1 MNMDKFLEQVKDL
14 LQAAF
19 PEAEVELRNVTK
31 NNGLILHG
39 VCIRENER
47 TISPTIY
54 LDSFYEDLDDVYDG
68 KIEDVVNT
76 VIDLY
81 EDRKDVQI
89 STGFFTDY
97 EQVKQM
103 LGIKLINKDQNE
115 ELLKSSP
122 HYVYGDLAAV
132 FIVCIPQLEDG
143 SRGTILIRN
152 DNLKLWEGVDKSML
166 LKDALDCMRKT
177 PPVIKTIADALRG
190 FMGDQYFEDMPD
202 AANMI
207 QMYVL
212 TNQESNYG
220 ASQILLH
227 ENLDE
232 IAERLG
238 ESRMYVIPSSVHE
251 VLVVPVTGECIE
263 IANMIREV
271 NDTVVSREEIL
282 SYNLYLYDAED
293 KTIRIASTGTPC
305 TLRAAA

>member
-19 PEAEVELRNVTK
+19 PEAEVDLKNVTK

-39 VCIRENER
+39 VCIREDDR
-47 TISPTIY
+47 KISPNIY
-54 LDSFYEDLDDVYDG
+54 LDQFYEELDDLYDG
-68 KIEDVVNT
+68 KVEYVVKK
-76 VIDLY
+76 VI
-81 EDRKDVQI
+81 V

-97 EQVKQM
+97 EQVRHM
-103 LGIKLINKDQNE
+103 LGIKLINRDKNE
-115 ELLKSSP
+115 DLLKRSP

-132 FIVCIPQLEDG
+132 FIVRIPQFEDG
-143 SRGTILIRN
+143 ARGTILIRN
-152 DNLKLWEGVDKSML
+152 ENLKFWEGVDKSKL

-190 FMGDQYFEDMPD
+190 FMGEQSFEDMPD
-202 AANMI
+202 ASDMI

-212 TNQESNYG
+212 TNQDLNYG

-238 ESRMYVIPSSVHE
+238 VSRMYVIPSSVHE
-251 VLVVPVTGECIE
+251 VIVVPVTGECID

-271 NDTVVSREEIL
+271 NDTVVSREDIL
-282 SYNLYLYDAED
+282 SYNLYLYDADD
-293 KTIRIASTGTPC
+293 KVIRIASTDTPC

>member
-19 PEAEVELRNVTK
+19 PEAEVSLKNVTK

-39 VCIRENER
+39 VCIREDER

-54 LDSFYEDLDDVYDG
+54 LDSFYEELDDVYDG
-68 KIEDVVNT
+68 KIEYVVKK

-81 EDRKDVQI
+81 EDKKDIQI

-97 EQVKQM
+97 EQVKHM
-103 LGIKLINKDQNE
+103 LGIKLINKDKNE
-115 ELLKSSP
+115 ELLKNSP

-132 FIVCIPQLEDG
+132 FIVCIPQFEDG
-143 SRGTILIRN
+143 TRGTILIRN
-152 DNLKLWEGVDKSML
+152 ENLKFWEDVDKARL

-190 FMGDQYFEDMPD
+190 FMGESFEDMPD
-202 AANMI
+202 SDDMLK
-207 QMYVL
+207 MYVL
-212 TNQESNYG
+212 TNKDSNYG

-227 ENLDE
+227 ESLDE

-251 VLVVPVTGECIE
+251 VLVIPVRGECID

-271 NDTVVSREEIL
+271 NDTVVSREDIL

-293 KTIRIASTGTPC
+293 KMIRIASTGTPC

>member
-19 PEAEVELRNVTK
+19 PEAEVSLKNVTK

-39 VCIRENER
+39 VCIREDER

-54 LDSFYEDLDDVYDG
+54 LDSFYEELDDVYDG
-68 KIEDVVNT
+68 KIEYVVKK

-81 EDRKDVQI
+81 EDKKDVQI

-97 EQVKQM
+97 EQVKHM
-103 LGIKLINKDQNE
+103 LGIKLINKDKNE
-115 ELLKSSP
+115 DLLKSSP

-132 FIVCIPQLEDG
+132 FIVRIPQFEDG
-143 SRGTILIRN
+143 ARGTILIRN
-152 DNLKLWEGVDKSML
+152 ENLKFWEGVDKSML

-177 PPVIKTIADALRG
+177 PPVITTIADALKG
-190 FMGDQYFEDMPD
+190 FIGESSEGMPD
-202 AANMI
+202 ASDMI

-212 TNQESNYG
+212 TNKDSNYG

-251 VLVVPVTGECIE
+251 VIVIPVTGECID

-271 NDTVVSREEIL
+271 NDTVVSREDIL
-282 SYNLYLYDAED
+282 SYNLYLYDADD
-293 KTIRIASTGTPC
+293 KMIRIASTGTPC

>member
-19 PEAEVELRNVTK
+19 PEAEVSLKNVTK

-39 VCIRENER
+39 VCIREDER

-54 LDSFYEDLDDVYDG
+54 LDSFYEELDDVYDG
-68 KIEDVVNT
+68 KIEYVVKK

-81 EDRKDVQI
+81 EDKKDIQI

-97 EQVKQM
+97 EQVKHM
-103 LGIKLINKDQNE
+103 LGIKLINKDKNE
-115 ELLKSSP
+115 ELLKNSP

-132 FIVCIPQLEDG
+132 FIVCIPQFEDG
-143 SRGTILIRN
+143 TRGTILIRN
-152 DNLKLWEGVDKSML
+152 ENLKFWEGVDKSML

-190 FMGDQYFEDMPD
+190 FMGESFEDMPD
-202 AANMI
+202 SDDMLK
-207 QMYVL
+207 MYVL
-212 TNQESNYG
+212 TNKDSNYG

-227 ENLDE
+227 ESLDE

-251 VLVVPVTGECIE
+251 VLVIPVRGECID

-271 NDTVVSREEIL
+271 NDTVVSREDIL

-293 KTIRIASTGTPC
+293 KMIRIASTGTPC

>member
-19 PEAEVELRNVTK
+19 PEAEVDLKNVTK

-39 VCIRENER
+39 VCIREDDR
-47 TISPTIY
+47 KISPNIY
-54 LDSFYEDLDDVYDG
+54 LDQFYEELDDLYDG
-68 KIEDVVNT
+68 KVEYVVKK

-81 EDRKDVQI
+81 EDKKDVQI

-97 EQVKQM
+97 EQVRHM
-103 LGIKLINKDQNE
+103 LGIKLINRDKNE
-115 ELLKSSP
+115 DLLKRSP

-132 FIVCIPQLEDG
+132 FIVRIPQFEDG
-143 SRGTILIRN
+143 ARGTILIRN
-152 DNLKLWEGVDKSML
+152 ENLKFWEGVDKSKL

-190 FMGDQYFEDMPD
+190 FMGEQSFEGMPD
-202 AANMI
+202 ASDMI

-212 TNQESNYG
+212 TNQDLNYG

-238 ESRMYVIPSSVHE
+238 VSRMYVIPSSVHE
-251 VLVVPVTGECIE
+251 VIVVPVTGECID

-271 NDTVVSREEIL
+271 NDTVVSREDIL
-282 SYNLYLYDAED
+282 SYNLYLYDADD
-293 KTIRIASTGTPC
+293 KVIRIASTDTPC